1 MVKIDLSTPKL
12 SAGNVSGIGHY
23 HITLSLKGGRSKIID
38 GNHDAQFILPQ

>member
-12 SAGNVSGIGHY
+12 SAGNISGIGHY

-38 GNHDAQFILPQ
+38 GNHTVQLIFPK